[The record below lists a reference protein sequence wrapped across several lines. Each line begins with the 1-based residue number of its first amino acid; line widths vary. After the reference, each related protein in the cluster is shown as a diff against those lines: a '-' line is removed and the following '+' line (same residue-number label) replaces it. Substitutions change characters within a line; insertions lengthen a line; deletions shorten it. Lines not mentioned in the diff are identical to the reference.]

1 MLRPDDGIPMP
12 ASYPRA
18 LRVADLIRRELSHLL
33 LRDVKDPRL
42 QAVVVTGVTL
52 SPDLR
57 HATVRFSCPTPEA
70 RTAAADGLASAVGFL
85 RHSLGRTLHLR
96 YAPEMVFEADD
107 SVDKS
112 LHIDAL
118 LKQLHAD
125 SDE

>member
-1 MLRPDDGIPMP
+1 MP

-33 LRDVKDPRL
+33 LREVKDPRL
-42 QAVVVTGVTL
+42 QEVVVTGVAV

-57 HATVRFSCPTPEA
+57 HATVRFSCPAPEA
-70 RTAAADGLASAVGFL
+70 RAVAGEGLASAAGFL

-96 YAPEMVFEADD
+96 YAPELTFEADD

-112 LHIDAL
+112 LHIEAL
-118 LKQLHAD
+118 IKRLHED
-125 SDE
+125 SGE